1 MAISKESKD
10 AIRARMEQLDG
21 LRVPLVKELQEL
33 NEKRAGIV
41 ARRDEIDAAIA
52 KLKADLNG

>member
-1 MAISKESKD
+1 MAISKESKE

-21 LRVPLVKELQEL
+21 MRVPLVKELQEL

-41 ARRDEIDAAIA
+41 TRRDEIDAAIA

>member
-1 MAISKESKD
+1 MAISKESKE
-10 AIRARMEQLDG
+10 AIRVRMEQLDG
-21 LRVPLVKELQEL
+21 LRVPLVKELHEL
-33 NEKRAGIV
+33 NEKRAGII

>member
-1 MAISKESKD
+1 MAISKESKN

-21 LRVPLVKELQEL
+21 LRVPLIKELQEL

-41 ARRDEIDAAIA
+41 TRRDEIDAAIA

>member
-41 ARRDEIDAAIA
+41 TRRDEIDAAIA